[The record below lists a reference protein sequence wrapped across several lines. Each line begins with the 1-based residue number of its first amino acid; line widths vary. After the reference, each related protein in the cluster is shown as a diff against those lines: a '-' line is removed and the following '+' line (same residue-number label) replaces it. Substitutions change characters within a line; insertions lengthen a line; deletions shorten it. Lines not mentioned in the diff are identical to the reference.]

1 MFHVK
6 HPESFGS
13 AVRRAGMLARKPPS
27 QRPSIPR
34 PRREACSRVAHRVR
48 RCAVALQF
56 CVDAAPGDVAS
67 LWYDEAS
74 ISTSTRRTRMK
85 DLPAHQLD
93 PKVKTVWRINDAI
106 WLTVVFLSC
115 FVPFA
120 IAAMVDPATWMF
132 VVLVAVAVAYA
143 ACLIVWLIVL
153 PPIRFMRWR
162 YELSSDYLVK
172 SRLLCKM
179 LYNVFTISTYQN

>member
-1 MFHVK
+1 
-6 HPESFGS
+6 
-13 AVRRAGMLARKPPS
+13 
-27 QRPSIPR
+27 
-34 PRREACSRVAHRVR
+34 
-48 RCAVALQF
+48 
-56 CVDAAPGDVAS
+56 
-67 LWYDEAS
+67 
-74 ISTSTRRTRMK
+74 MK

-162 YELSSDYLVK
+162 YELSSDYLDIAKGIVWRK
-172 SRLLCKM
+172 RFVIPFIRVQNTDTRQGPILSLIH
-179 LYNVFTISTYQN
+179 ISEPTRPY